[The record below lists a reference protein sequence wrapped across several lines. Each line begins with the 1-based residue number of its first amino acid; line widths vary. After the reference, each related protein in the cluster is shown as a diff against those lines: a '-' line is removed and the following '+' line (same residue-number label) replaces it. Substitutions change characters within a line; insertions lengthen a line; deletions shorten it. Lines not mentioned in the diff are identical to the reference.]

1 MSSRW
6 HMNPI
11 TSVLSMYQTP
21 PGVVRGVSWVRVSTI
36 SHSLLARCCLWQKTQ
51 LERELELATT
61 TTSSAND
68 ERGRQPGQGRAAA
81 VVKNGIT
88 PASKGAGNRWG
99 YTAQIPGDQFSYS
112 PHKGALA
119 TAAYR
124 KQNKGAGFRVCRKA
138 ARGTPVQV
146 PPPPPPSGLGLA
158 VGGPSL
164 VHAFMP
170 PTLRGT
176 YPPALAGPAPPLCW
190 LGTPDS
196 KPGIGYGPFE
206 GRGERAASSREWL
219 AAPPP
224 PLIPLL
230 QQEVTELHALS
241 PPDRGARQ
249 RKRHSLWS
257 KGGSTPPT
265 PPNRPRRAWLWALL
279 GPTSQDAT
287 SKCVLAFLSFLLKK
301 EDKQP

>member
-68 ERGRQPGQGRAAA
+68 EQGRQPGQGRAAA

-138 ARGTPVQV
+138 ARGTTVQV
-146 PPPPPPSGLGLA
+146 PPPPPTSGLGLS

-224 PLIPLL
+224 PYPATTAGSNGTTCP
-230 QQEVTELHALS
+230 EPT
-241 PPDRGARQ
+241 RQ
-249 RKRHSLWS
+249 RRQAEEKAVPLEQVRQYSADAAKPPQARVAL
-257 KGGSTPPT
+257 GSSWAHE
-265 PPNRPRRAWLWALL
+265 PRRDIQVRL
-279 GPTSQDAT
+279 G
-287 SKCVLAFLSFLLKK
+287 LSFFSVKK
-301 EDKQP
+301 RR